1 MSKKLLVAGLV
12 IAALVAGAVALWV
25 VPDAAQALGWGGGRG
40 SDCDGEACARPEDGT
55 EAGYRGGRGMAGGG
69 MRGRQNGGPM
79 QGGAGLD
86 GTCGVCGDGTVASG
100 TLTGAEV
107 SALNAALEDE
117 HRAKALYEQAIA
129 DLGSERPVAQ
139 IVRAEERHIAMLERL
154 FTRYGLEVPAIEAG
168 VEDITFSTLAD
179 ACAAGVTAEKANA
192 ALYDGLLAQ
201 VDNADLTRV
210 FTRLQSVSLNQ
221 HLPALEA
228 CAE

>member
-40 SDCDGEACARPEDGT
+40 SDCDAGTCAGPVDGT
-55 EAGYRGGRGMAGGG
+55 DAGYRGGRGMAGGG
-69 MRGRQNGGPM
+69 MRGWQNGGPM

-86 GTCGVCGDGTVASG
+86 GTCELCGDGTVASG
-100 TLTGAEV
+100 TLTDAEV
-107 SALNAALEDE
+107 SALTAALEDE
-117 HRAKALYEQAIA
+117 HKAKSLYEQAIA
-129 DLGSERPVAQ
+129 DLGSVRPVAQ

-154 FTRYGLEVPAIEAG
+154 FTRYGLEVPEIEVG
-168 VEDITFSTLAD
+168 VEDITFAALAD
-179 ACAAGVTAEKANA
+179 ACAAGVAAEEANA

-210 FTRLQSVSLNQ
+210 FTRLQSASLNQ